1 MDNILHDFNENVIN
15 LIVNFLKN
23 SIMEGGLSNF
33 TDDLNDKLMK
43 LGYDLTKFVLEYAEE
58 IIFKL
63 KERKKE
69 FESLEIDDRK
79 IISIFGEIDF
89 KRRYYINKSTKER
102 AYLLDEY
109 FKIEPKE
116 RLLENVETN
125 LIKEA
130 IETNYEKAGKV
141 VSYKTEISK
150 QTVMNKIS
158 ELKINTEEE
167 KVVTKKVVDN
177 IYCIADEDHV
187 HLQKGGIEEPR
198 LIVVYDSIM
207 KEGKRTKLCNKKHFG
222 GVYKGRI
229 DDLWEEVLTY
239 LDNTYEL
246 EKVKNI
252 FILGDGANWIKT
264 GLEWI
269 PQSINVL
276 DKFHLMKAVNVIV
289 GKESKEN
296 ALEKAEYKK
305 RIYRSFYKNNFKET
319 KEIVYEILSEEMDE
333 NIRKRKEKIL
343 KYILNNKEGINN
355 LYKYQKEIHGCSAE
369 GHVSHL
375 YSARLSSRPLG
386 WKEINVNNISK
397 LRLLKADNKDIKE
410 IVHNK
415 RKVIEF
421 KEIEKI
427 RNQANKKIQESINF
441 KPLTIPIMEFG
452 TKEQRQFFKQILEY
466 KNVIEIA

>member
-15 LIVNFLKN
+15 LIAEFLKN

-33 TDDLNDKLMK
+33 TDNLNDKLMK
-43 LGYDLTKFVLEYAEE
+43 LGYDLTKFVLEYAED

-63 KERKKE
+63 KERKKQ
-69 FESLEIDDRK
+69 FESLEIDDRT

-89 KRRYYINKSTKER
+89 KRRYYIDKTTNER
-102 AYLLDEY
+102 VYLLDEY
-109 FKIEPKE
+109 FKIAPKE

-158 ELKINTEEE
+158 ELKINLEEE
-167 KVVTKKVVDN
+167 KEVRKRVVDN

-207 KEGKRTKLCNKKHFG
+207 KDGKRTKLCNKKHFG
-222 GVYKGRI
+222 GVYKGKI

-239 LDNTYEL
+239 IDNTYEL
-246 EKVKNI
+246 DKVKNI

-276 DKFHLMKAVNVIV
+276 DKFHLKKAVNAIV
-289 GKESKEN
+289 GKENKEN
-296 ALEKAEYKK
+296 VLEKAEYKR
-305 RIYRSFYKNNFKET
+305 RIYTSFYTNNFKET
-319 KEIVYEILSEEMDE
+319 KEIVYEILSKEMDK
-333 NIRKRKEKIL
+333 IVRKRKQKIL
-343 KYILNNKEGINN
+343 QYILNNREGIKN
-355 LYKYQKEIHGCSAE
+355 LYKYQKELHGCSAE

-386 WKEINVNNISK
+386 WKVINVNNISK

-410 IVHNK
+410 VVHNK

-427 RNQANKKIQESINF
+427 RNQANQKIKESINF
-441 KPLTIPIMEFG
+441 KPVTIPIMEFG
-452 TKEQRQFFKQILEY
+452 TKEQRQFFKQILEL
-466 KNVIEIA
+466 KNVI

>member
-15 LIVNFLKN
+15 LIAKFLKN

-33 TDDLNDKLMK
+33 TDNLNDKLMK

-69 FESLEIDDRK
+69 FESLEIDDRT

-89 KRRYYINKSTKER
+89 KRRYYIDKSTNER
-102 AYLLDEY
+102 VYLLDEY
-109 FKIEPKE
+109 FKIAPKE

-158 ELKINTEEE
+158 ELKINLEEE
-167 KVVTKKVVDN
+167 KVKTKRVADN

-198 LIVVYDSIM
+198 LIVVYDSII
-207 KEGKRTKLCNKKHFG
+207 KDGKRTKLCNKKHFG
-222 GVYKGRI
+222 GVYKGKI

-239 LDNTYEL
+239 LDNTYKL
-246 EKVKNI
+246 DKVKNI
-252 FILGDGANWIKT
+252 FILGDGAKWIKT
-264 GLEWI
+264 GLEWM
-269 PQSINVL
+269 PQSINIL
-276 DKFHLMKAVNVIV
+276 DKFHLMKAVNAIV
-289 GKESKEN
+289 GKENKEKV
-296 ALEKAEYKK
+296 LEKAEYKR
-305 RIYRSFYKNNFKET
+305 RIYTSFYRNNFKET

-333 NIRKRKEKIL
+333 IVRKRKEKIL
-343 KYILNNKEGINN
+343 QYILNNKEGISN
-355 LYKYQKEIHGCSAE
+355 LYKYEKELHGCSAE

-386 WKEINVNNISK
+386 WKVINVNNISK

-410 IVHNK
+410 VVHNK
-415 RKVIEF
+415 RKVIES

-427 RNQANKKIQESINF
+427 RNQANKKIKESINF
-441 KPLTIPIMEFG
+441 KPVTVPIMEFG

-466 KNVIEIA
+466 KNVI

>member
-1 MDNILHDFNENVIN
+1 MEQQEKKNV
-15 LIVNFLKN
+15 
-23 SIMEGGLSNF
+23 
-33 TDDLNDKLMK
+33 
-43 LGYDLTKFVLEYAEE
+43 
-58 IIFKL
+58 
-63 KERKKE
+63 
-69 FESLEIDDRK
+69 
-79 IISIFGEIDF
+79 
-89 KRRYYINKSTKER
+89 
-102 AYLLDEY
+102 
-109 FKIEPKE
+109 
-116 RLLENVETN
+116 
-125 LIKEA
+125 
-130 IETNYEKAGKV
+130 
-141 VSYKTEISK
+141 
-150 QTVMNKIS
+150 
-158 ELKINTEEE
+158 
-167 KVVTKKVVDN
+167 
-177 IYCIADEDHV
+177 
-187 HLQKGGIEEPR
+187 
-198 LIVVYDSIM
+198 
-207 KEGKRTKLCNKKHFG
+207 
-222 GVYKGRI
+222 
-229 DDLWEEVLTY
+229 
-239 LDNTYEL
+239 
-246 EKVKNI
+246 
-252 FILGDGANWIKT
+252 
-264 GLEWI
+264 
-269 PQSINVL
+269 
-276 DKFHLMKAVNVIV
+276 
-289 GKESKEN
+289 
-296 ALEKAEYKK
+296 LEKAEYKR

-333 NIRKRKEKIL
+333 NIRERKEKIL